1 MGSGKEITLEDFLK
15 LLFTKFSF
23 VVKEVSF
30 ENISLFAKYGHF
42 RGWLEDLDENNLQ
55 QFLDKRTA
63 ARIIH
68 QFMKIEL
75 KMMDKEDISGANV
88 LKDLYTCRVC
98 VNHVAQVFVQKVMDA
113 ETVVFEDE
121 EVLIFNMNRL
131 VLEVE
136 VKKILE
142 VLSEKYSTGVLRKE
156 HEQ

>member
-42 RGWLEDLDENNLQ
+42 RGWLEDLDESNLQ
-55 QFLDKRTA
+55 QFVEKRTL

-75 KMMDKEDISGANV
+75 KMTDKEDISGANV

-98 VNHVAQVFVQKVMDA
+98 VNHVAQMYVQRIMDA
-113 ETVVFEDE
+113 ETVIFENE
-121 EVLIFNMNRL
+121 EILIFNMNRL
-131 VLEVE
+131 VFEEEVE
-136 VKKILE
+136 KILV
-142 VLSEKYSTGVLRKE
+142 VLMDKYSAEVIAQGT
-156 HEQ
+156 